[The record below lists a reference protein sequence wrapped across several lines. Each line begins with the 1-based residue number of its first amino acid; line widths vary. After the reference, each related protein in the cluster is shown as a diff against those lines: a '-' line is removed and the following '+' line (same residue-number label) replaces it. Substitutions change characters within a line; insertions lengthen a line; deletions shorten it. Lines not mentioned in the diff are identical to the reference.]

1 MILLTR
7 KDIETMVRNT
17 VKTALESL
25 KPEQKQELLQDLIE
39 LLEDIQGETE

>member
-7 KDIETMVRNT
+7 QDIENMIRNV
-17 VKTALESL
+17 VKTATESLESD
-25 KPEQKQELLQDLIE
+25 QKQELLQDLIE